1 MSFIKPYLTK
11 KEWQELVKSITIVC
25 TTNEQKNE
33 HIKAYFD
40 KHNIKYIDRSL
51 KTGDYCFM
59 IPKNEELGFEKD
71 TYFTDELFL
80 ERKFSLGELAGSI
93 NNEAFHYELK
103 RSQNIKNKFLLV
115 EQQGGWHDILT
126 HNYRNDYNEKSYYNT
141 MCTLMANYD
150 LKICFLPK
158 EEMGLMIWSIC
169 KSVLNQYILH
179 ESV

>member
-1 MSFIKPYLTK
+1 MIVIKHYYTK
-11 KEWQELVKSITIVC
+11 KEFQALVKSMVIVC

-33 HIKAYFD
+33 HIKAWFD
-40 KHNIKYIDRSL
+40 KKNISYLDRAL

-59 IPKNEELGFEKD
+59 LPKNEELGIAKD
-71 TYFTDELFL
+71 TYFTDELFI
-80 ERKFSLGELAGSI
+80 ERKNSLSELAGSI

-115 EQQGGWHDILT
+115 EQQGGWHDIVT

-141 MCTLMANYD
+141 LCTLMTNYG
-150 LKICFLPK
+150 LTPIFIPK
-158 EEMGLMIWSIC
+158 EEMGVMIFSIC
-169 KSVLNQYILH
+169 RSVLANYVLH

>member
-1 MSFIKPYLTK
+1 MTK

-59 IPKNEELGFEKD
+59 IPKNEELGFDKD

-80 ERKFSLGELAGSI
+80 ERKNSLTELAGSI

-141 MCTLMANYD
+141 MCTLMVNYD

-158 EEMGLMIWSIC
+158 EEIGLMIWTIC
-169 KSVLNQYILH
+169 KSVLNQYVLH